1 MRRTGW
7 ILRNERRLTI
17 AVLVIAVLVVAAA
30 ALVRYGPG
38 PWHEASS
45 HTTTTL
51 GLGEQLGKT
60 AETKT
65 VAFPNGGLH
74 PGALNRAVTQAN
86 IHSTICST
94 SWVASVT
101 PPADF
106 LDRLEGEQLA
116 DENKPGSAADYEE
129 DHLVPIELG
138 GAPRDAK
145 NLWPQPYEAQGARY
159 APAGAGAET
168 KDKVERK
175 LHDAVCNGAL
185 TLKLARQT
193 IAANWQLAGAQ
204 L

>member
-1 MRRTGW
+1 MRRKGW
-7 ILRNERRLTI
+7 ILRNERRLTLAI
-17 AVLVIAVLVVAAA
+17 TVIAVLVVAAA

-38 PWHEASS
+38 PWHDASS

-65 VAFPNGGLH
+65 VAFPDGARH
-74 PGALNRAVTQAN
+74 PGALNREVTQAN

-94 SWVASVT
+94 AWVANVT
-101 PPADF
+101 PTAAF
-106 LDRLEGEQLA
+106 LDRLEREQLT
-116 DENKPGSAADYEE
+116 DEGKQGSAADYEE
-129 DHLVPIELG
+129 DHLIPIELG

-145 NLWPQPYEAQGARY
+145 NLWPQPYETQGARF
-159 APAGAGAET
+159 APAGAGAES
-168 KDKVERK
+168 KDKIERK

>member
-1 MRRTGW
+1 M
-7 ILRNERRLTI
+7 
-17 AVLVIAVLVVAAA
+17 VIAVLVVAGA

-38 PWHEASS
+38 PWHESS
-45 HTTTTL
+45 THTTTTL
-51 GLGEQLGKT
+51 GLGEQLGRT

-65 VAFPNGGLH
+65 VAFPNGVLH
-74 PGALNRAVTQAN
+74 PGALNRDVTQAN

-106 LDRLEGEQLA
+106 LDRLERNQLA
-116 DENKPGSAADYEE
+116 GEGRPGSAADYEE

-145 NLWPQPYEAQGARY
+145 NMWPQPYEAQGARF
-159 APAGAGAET
+159 APAGAGAES
-168 KDKVERK
+168 KDRVERK

-193 IAANWQLAGAQ
+193 IAANWQLAGTQ